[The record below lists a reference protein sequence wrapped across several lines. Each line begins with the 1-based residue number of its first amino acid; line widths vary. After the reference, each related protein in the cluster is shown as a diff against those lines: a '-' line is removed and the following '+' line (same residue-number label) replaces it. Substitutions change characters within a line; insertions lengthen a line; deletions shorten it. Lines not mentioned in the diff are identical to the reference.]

1 MLFVLPFIVMAI
13 AFLSGYFSL
22 EALQSVQVKGVINMA
37 YINQLDKFWLSAI
50 GFVMVLGVA
59 YLIFFL
65 SERFKLLG
73 QTTTLPSLIYVL
85 LTSGIM
91 VNIGFDYL
99 LIAVFIVTIAVWK
112 LQMAINDIKSN
123 GALYDFGF
131 LIALSVAIYPKFI
144 LLIAWAFGVLFFSGR
159 STLKDIVALWLGILT
174 PVLFIAFY
182 YFWTDRLELLPT
194 IFTDNLMIGEH
205 IHHLP
210 VIELVRLGMLVLVL
224 IIALTNL
231 STRYSLMI
239 VNQRRGI
246 LSLVSMMIFLSLT
259 FVIIPGNYYDF
270 MYMFA
275 VPLSFLY
282 AQYFICSRIALFS
295 NLVFVLLLS
304 ACFLTYLV

>member
-1 MLFVLPFIVMAI
+1 MLFVLPFLVMAI

-22 EALQSVQVKGVINMA
+22 ESLQSVQVKGVINMA
-37 YINQLDKFWLSAI
+37 YINQLDKSWLSAI

-73 QTTTLPSLIYVL
+73 QTTTLPSLIYIL

-91 VNIGFDYL
+91 VNVGFDYL
-99 LIAVFIVTIAVWK
+99 LIAVFIVTVAVWK
-112 LQMAINDIKSN
+112 LQMAINDTKSN

-144 LLIAWAFGVLFFSGR
+144 LSIAWAF
-159 STLKDIVALWLGILT
+159 DIVALWLGILT

-182 YFWTDRLELLPT
+182 YFWTDRLELLPA
-194 IFTDNLMIGEH
+194 IFTDNLMVGEH
-205 IHHLP
+205 IHRLP
-210 VIELVRLGMLVLVL
+210 VIDLVRLGMIVLVL

-231 STRYSLMI
+231 SARYSLMI

-282 AQYFICSRIALFS
+282 AQYFICCRTALFS

>member
-1 MLFVLPFIVMAI
+1 MLFVLPFLVMAI

-22 EALQSVQVKGVINMA
+22 ESLQSVQVKGVITMA
-37 YINQLDKFWLSAI
+37 YINQLDKSWLSAI

-73 QTTTLPSLIYVL
+73 QTTTLPSLIYIL

-99 LIAVFIVTIAVWK
+99 LIAVFIVTVAVWK
-112 LQMAINDIKSN
+112 LQMAINDTKSN

-144 LLIAWAFGVLFFSGR
+144 LLIAWVLFFSGR

-182 YFWTDRLELLPT
+182 YFWTDRLELLPA
-194 IFTDNLMIGEH
+194 IFTDNLMVGEH
-205 IHHLP
+205 IHRLP
-210 VIELVRLGMLVLVL
+210 VIDLVRLGMIVLVL

-231 STRYSLMI
+231 SARYSLMI

-259 FVIIPGNYYDF
+259 FVIILCICLPSLFLFYMPSILFAAGPLYSAIWCLYY
-270 MYMFA
+270 YCL
-275 VPLSFLY
+275 P
-282 AQYFICSRIALFS
+282 
-295 NLVFVLLLS
+295 VF
-304 ACFLTYLV
+304 

>member
-1 MLFVLPFIVMAI
+1 MLFVLPFLVMAI

-22 EALQSVQVKGVINMA
+22 ESLQSVQVKGVINMA
-37 YINQLDKFWLSAI
+37 YINQLDKSWLSAI

-73 QTTTLPSLIYVL
+73 QTTTLPSLIYIL

-91 VNIGFDYL
+91 VNVGFDYL
-99 LIAVFIVTIAVWK
+99 LIAVFIVTVAVWK
-112 LQMAINDIKSN
+112 LQMAINDTKSN

-174 PVLFIAFY
+174 PVLSA
-182 YFWTDRLELLPT
+182 
-194 IFTDNLMIGEH
+194 
-205 IHHLP
+205 
-210 VIELVRLGMLVLVL
+210 
-224 IIALTNL
+224 
-231 STRYSLMI
+231 RYSLMI

-259 FVIIPGNYYDF
+259 FVIIPGYYYDF

-282 AQYFICSRIALFS
+282 AQYFICSRTALFS